1 MRLGVGRLRS
11 GDRLQAPEPPSF
23 AQIGDGRGDRVT
35 GSIRV
40 RSAHLHPRHKVA
52 DFVSREF
59 VRVVGRH
66 AEVAVDSANRS
77 NQQAAVRIAWQ
88 HNFAGLATFQQSFA
102 LVEPQLALAL
112 VARVALEAAF
122 DQDRPNPTLE
132 KVFTSTCDFVG

>member
-23 AQIGDGRGDRVT
+23 AQIGDGRSDRVT

-52 DFVSREF
+52 DFFGTES

-66 AEVAVDSANRS
+66 AEITVRSANRS
-77 NQQAAVRIAWQ
+77 NQQASVRIAWQ
-88 HNFAGLATFQQSFA
+88 HDFAGLAPFQ
-102 LVEPQLALAL
+102 
-112 VARVALEAAF
+112 
-122 DQDRPNPTLE
+122 
-132 KVFTSTCDFVG
+132 